1 MACSAENGPND
12 SPYCSAGLAWRIG
25 VASATSEYACLE
37 ATWVPSAPVDACLSL
52 TMDRLVTSFD
62 TDSTPSVPLA
72 KDTSI
77 QVANGPASSAGHES
91 LLRSR
96 LRAAAWIIL
105 LPSVLLFLQALWHA
119 GPIGSWL
126 QASVLIV
133 TIGALVILYGPR
145 PLAFR
150 QLRLMEVCLFGA
162 LGVLFLSI
170 EQAWLMYAVARHN
183 GVQLMSVAGMSTI
196 GFAIAMLSY
205 GMFMP
210 NGWVRTAC
218 MMIPPAVA
226 PLCGLISVRS
236 VDPFAAEVLS
246 PAVML
251 QLIVVLVTAAGISTF
266 GTAKIARLREEIRRA
281 QRLGQYHL
289 KRIIGHGGMGDVYLA
304 EHDLLK
310 RPCALKLI
318 RPNQI
323 GDPLALQRFEREV
336 CSMARLSHANT
347 VDVYDYGHTADGT
360 FYYVMEYL
368 PGLNLQ
374 ELVERFGPMP
384 PERVIHFLSQAC
396 AALAEAHRLGMV
408 HRDLKPANLFAAE
421 RGGEFDFTKLLDFG
435 LVVEDARADWLSRP
449 SMQSGMP
456 RAGSPFYMSPEQ
468 GRGELAL
475 DVRSDIYS
483 LGATGYYLLTG
494 RPPFLGKTPLRVM
507 LAHAQSPVISP
518 SEIVP
523 GIPFDLEQI
532 ILKCLQKSPDDR
544 YDCIDDLRYALT
556 FCQDSGLWT
565 TERAAIWWA
574 DCAPEVVTEPL
585 CDGHYCG
592 LPESAPDASSV
603 VSGTT

>member
-1 MACSAENGPND
+1 MSI
-12 SPYCSAGLAWRIG
+12 SH
-25 VASATSEYACLE
+25 YACLE
-37 ATWVPSAPVDACLSL
+37 PTWVPTASADPCLMLSS
-52 TMDRLVTSFD
+52 DRLVLSD
-62 TDSTPSVPLA
+62 DSCSAPAEPLPQDA
-72 KDTSI
+72 SI
-77 QVANGPASSAGHES
+77 QVANSPAASAGHES

-105 LPSVLLFLQALWHA
+105 FPMTLLFMQSLWQV

-126 QASVLIV
+126 HASVLVV

-145 PLAFR
+145 PMAFR
-150 QLRLMEVCLFGA
+150 QLRLMEICLFGA

-170 EQAWLMYAVARHN
+170 EQAWLMHAVAHHN

-196 GFAIAMLSY
+196 GFAMAMLSY

-210 NGWVRTAC
+210 NGWVRTAF

-226 PLCGLISVRS
+226 PLCSLISIRS
-236 VDPFAAEVLS
+236 VDSFAAEVLS
-246 PAVML
+246 PAVLL
-251 QLIVVLVTAAGISTF
+251 QLIVVLIAAGGISVF
-266 GTAKIARLREEIRRA
+266 GTAKIARLRDEIRRA

-323 GDPLALQRFEREV
+323 GDPMALQRFEREV
-336 CSMARLSHANT
+336 CSMARLSHCNT

-374 ELVERFGPMP
+374 QLVERFGPMP

-435 LVVEDARADWLSRP
+435 LVVEDARADWLSRTSLQGRSP
-449 SMQSGMP
+449 L
-456 RAGSPFYMSPEQ
+456 AGSPLYMSPEQ
-468 GRGELAL
+468 GKGDAAL

-494 RPPFLGKTPLRVM
+494 RPPFVAKTPLLVLM
-507 LAHAQSPVISP
+507 AHARAPVVSP

-523 GIPFDLEQI
+523 GVPFDLEQI
-532 ILKCLQKSPDDR
+532 LLKCLQKKPEDR
-544 YDCIDDLRYALT
+544 YDCIDDLRYALQ
-556 FCQDSGLWT
+556 FCQDAGLWT
-565 TERAAIWWA
+565 TERAAQWWA
-574 DCAPEVVTEPL
+574 DCAPEVMAEPL

-592 LPESAPDASSV
+592 IAASRTEPSSV
-603 VSGTT
+603 VNGTT

>member
-1 MACSAENGPND
+1 MSIANSD
-12 SPYCSAGLAWRIG
+12 LA
-25 VASATSEYACLE
+25 YLE
-37 ATWVPSAPVDACLSL
+37 ATWVPTAPVDSCLSL
-52 TMDRLVTSFD
+52 TMDRLVSSFEA
-62 TDSTPSVPLA
+62 DSTPAQPLA
-72 KDTSI
+72 KNASI
-77 QVANGPASSAGHES
+77 QVANGSPSSAGHES
-91 LLRSR
+91 LLRLR

-105 LPSVLLFLQALWHA
+105 LPVALLFFQALWHA

-126 QASVLIV
+126 HASVLVI
-133 TIGALVILYGPR
+133 TIGALVVLYGPR

-150 QLRLMEVCLFGA
+150 QLRLMEICLFGS

-170 EQAWLMYAVARHN
+170 EQAWLMHAVARHS

-196 GFAIAMLSY
+196 GFAIVMLSY

-210 NGWVRTAC
+210 NGWVRTAS

-226 PLCGLISVRS
+226 PLCSLISVRS

-251 QLIVVLVTAAGISTF
+251 QFVVVLIAAGGISTF

-323 GDPLALQRFEREV
+323 DDPLVLQRFEKEV

-384 PERVIHFLSQAC
+384 PERVIHFLTQAC
-396 AALAEAHRLGMV
+396 SALAEAHRLGMV

-421 RGGEFDFTKLLDFG
+421 RGGEFDYTKLLDFG
-435 LVVEDARADWLSRP
+435 LVVEDARADWLSNP
-449 SMQSGMP
+449 SLQAVIP
-456 RAGSPFYMSPEQ
+456 HAGSPFYMSPEQ
-468 GRGELAL
+468 GRGETAL

-494 RPPFLGKTPLRVM
+494 RPPFLANTPLRVM
-507 LAHAQSPVISP
+507 LAHAQSPVIPP
-518 SEIVP
+518 SEVVT
-523 GIPFDLEQI
+523 GVPFDLEQI
-532 ILKCLQKSPDDR
+532 LLKCLQKKPDDR
-544 YDCIDDLRYALT
+544 FDCIEDMRYALT

-565 TERAAIWWA
+565 GERAAIWWT
-574 DCAPEVVTEPL
+574 DCAPEVMTEPL

-592 LPESAPDASSV
+592 LQTEASNV
-603 VSGTT
+603 VNGTT

>member
-1 MACSAENGPND
+1 MHRFCP
-12 SPYCSAGLAWRIG
+12 AGLDRRNG
-25 VASATSEYACLE
+25 VATSVREMDCLE
-37 ATWVPSAPVDACLSL
+37 VTWVPPATADPCLSFI
-52 TMDRLVTSFD
+52 MDRLVTGSE
-62 TDSTPSVPLA
+62 TDSKPEAPLA
-72 KDTSI
+72 KGASI
-77 QVANGPASSAGHES
+77 QVAHVPATSAGHES

-96 LRAAAWIIL
+96 LRSAAWIIL
-105 LPSVLLFLQALWHA
+105 FPSVLLFLQALWQR
-119 GPIGSWL
+119 GPVGSWV
-126 QASVLIV
+126 QAGILII

-145 PLAFR
+145 PLAFP
-150 QLRLMEVCLFGA
+150 QLRLMEVGLFGS

-170 EQAWLMYAVARHN
+170 EQAWLMHAIAMRD
-183 GVQLMSVAGMSTI
+183 GVELMSVAGMSTI
-196 GFAIAMLSY
+196 GFTMAMLSY

-210 NGWVRTAC
+210 NSWRRTAC
-218 MMIPPAVA
+218 MMIPPVIA

-236 VDPFAAEVLS
+236 VDPFAAEILS
-246 PAVML
+246 PAVLL
-251 QLIVVLVTAAGISTF
+251 QLIVVLVTGAGISTF

-323 GDPLALQRFEREV
+323 GDPLALQRFEKEV

-374 ELVERFGPMP
+374 ELVERYGPMP
-384 PERVIHFLSQAC
+384 PERVIHFLTQAC

-435 LVVEDARADWLSRP
+435 LVVEDSRADWLLRP
-449 SMQSGMP
+449 SVQAGVP
-456 RAGSPFYMSPEQ
+456 RAGSPYYMSPEQ
-468 GRGELAL
+468 GRGEVAL

-494 RPPFLGKTPLRVM
+494 RPPFLANSPLRVM
-507 LAHAQSPVISP
+507 QAHAQSPVIPP
-518 SEIVP
+518 SELVE

-532 ILKCLQKSPDDR
+532 ILKCLQKQPDNR
-544 YDCIDDLRYALT
+544 YDCIEDMRYALT

-574 DCAPEVVTEPL
+574 DCAPELVTEPL

-592 LPESAPDASSV
+592 TPAAETDASRISN
-603 VSGTT
+603 GTN

>member
-1 MACSAENGPND
+1 MYLRSRPE
-12 SPYCSAGLAWRIG
+12 LVRRLG
-25 VASATSEYACLE
+25 VPLSVSEVNCFE
-37 ATWVPSAPVDACLSL
+37 ATWVPAAPVESCLSL
-52 TMDRLVTSFD
+52 TMDRLVGSFD
-62 TDSTPSVPLA
+62 DDLAPREPLA
-72 KDTSI
+72 KDAAV
-77 QVANGPASSAGHES
+77 QVSKAPASSAGHES

-105 LPSVLLFLQALWHA
+105 LPVALLFGQALWHA

-126 QASVLIV
+126 QASVLVI

-150 QLRLMEVCLFGA
+150 QLRLMEICLFGA

-170 EQAWLMYAVARHN
+170 EQAWLMYAVAQHN
-183 GVQLMSVAGMSTI
+183 AVQLMSVAGMSTI

-210 NGWVRTAC
+210 NGWTRTAG

-226 PLCGLISVRS
+226 PICSLIAVRS
-236 VDPFAAEVLS
+236 IDPFAAEVLS
-246 PAVML
+246 PSVML
-251 QLIVVLVTAAGISTF
+251 QWIVVLVTAAGISTF

-347 VDVYDYGHTADGT
+347 VDVYDYGHTSDGT

-384 PERVIHFLSQAC
+384 PERVIHFLTQAC
-396 AALAEAHRLGMV
+396 SALAEAHRLGMV

-421 RGGEFDFTKLLDFG
+421 RGGEFDYTKLLDFG
-435 LVVEDARADWLSRP
+435 LVVEDARSDWFSRP
-449 SMQSGMP
+449 AMQSGGP

-468 GRGELAL
+468 GRGEIAL

-483 LGATGYYLLTG
+483 LGATGYFLLTG
-494 RPPFLGKTPLRVM
+494 RPPFVAKTAVQVIE
-507 LAHAQSPVISP
+507 AHAKAEVIPP

-523 GIPFDLEQI
+523 GLPFDLEQI
-532 ILKCLQKSPDDR
+532 ILKCLQKNPDER
-544 YDCIDDLRYALT
+544 YDCIEDMRYALT

-592 LPESAPDASSV
+592 FPPSGTEASNV
-603 VSGTT
+603 ISGTT